1 MCEAL
6 RWGTRKALSMTT
18 VSELVEKGD
27 IPEERKDNVKRV
39 LHDLGYAASRAVG
52 KAFLKITEKH
62 MTDAGMSI
70 ADANAILAEVEP
82 LQGEGQ
88 PFTKVIQDLRD
99 EMQLLRSELAARN
112 TEAKSIAFSSVSGA
126 AANQLLEDLHLTEAD
141 GFEEAPFETPAGV
154 SDIDTFD
161 FSQFVDE
168 DAGTPSFVEYHHQQ
182 LQACGVH
189 MGRNK
194 ATFRMNHSDVLQA
207 EVTAPR
213 QYSFKEGCTPT
224 QAYHEMADFLLKQ
237 GTMLTSK
244 QTIPEPPAELE
255 EKLCR
260 PIKKLKGL
268 VQGYSAM

>member
-1 MCEAL
+1 MVSERCHINHHVSGEDLDRARQHL
-6 RWGTRKALSMTT
+6 IKTAGLVQAQLGQSSLQQCKLKHHCAVLT
-18 VSELVEKGD
+18 VS
-27 IPEERKDNVKRV
+27 
-39 LHDLGYAASRAVG
+39 
-52 KAFLKITEKH
+52 TQ
-62 MTDAGMSI
+62 MSI
-70 ADANAILAEVEP
+70 PLEKLEQRYASEVMKVDADEDLLKRLERGIRGLKGVTEWT
-82 LQGEGQ
+82 GEGQQ
-88 PFTKVIQDLRD
+88 PFTKVIQALRD

-182 LQACGVH
+182 LQACG
-189 MGRNK
+189 
-194 ATFRMNHSDVLQA
+194 
-207 EVTAPR
+207 
-213 QYSFKEGCTPT
+213 CTPT

>member
-1 MCEAL
+1 M
-6 RWGTRKALSMTT
+6 
-18 VSELVEKGD
+18 VSERCHINHHVSGEDLDRARQHLIKTAGLVQAQLGQSSLQQPPQTSGARD
-27 IPEERKDNVKRV
+27 PWSERSYRV
-39 LHDLGYAASRAVG
+39 DRSVL
-52 KAFLKITEKH
+52 
-62 MTDAGMSI
+62 
-70 ADANAILAEVEP
+70 
-82 LQGEGQ
+82 GEGQQ
-88 PFTKVIQDLRD
+88 PFTKVIQALRD

-182 LQACGVH
+182 LQACG
-189 MGRNK
+189 
-194 ATFRMNHSDVLQA
+194 
-207 EVTAPR
+207 
-213 QYSFKEGCTPT
+213 CTPT